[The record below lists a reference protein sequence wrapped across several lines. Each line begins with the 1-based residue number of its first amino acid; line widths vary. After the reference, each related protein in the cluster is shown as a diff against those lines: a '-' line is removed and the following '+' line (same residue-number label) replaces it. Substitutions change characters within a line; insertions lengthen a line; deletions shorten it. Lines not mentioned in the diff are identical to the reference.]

1 MVKRQTYYGSGTMY
15 ELKKPTTGDFV
26 QSGEFVMPSTK
37 SAIKAFVETYAT
49 AENQI
54 GFLKNGFQ
62 VEVTTEKLEDQSDL
76 GEMKITLITKE
87 TATGTFALFNSCG
100 ETIARLY
107 PTAHTVSDVTTVGGL
122 VNASQDDH
130 VLLFVSANKNDL
142 NEQTVFIALG
152 KNTEGFSI
160 NWNPD
165 SVEPMSCKYDIVPF
179 NTDGNLFR
187 IAEISG
193 LADLPIASTPVYTI
207 SYVENGGVWA
217 DGYTPPASYTAG
229 STETLPTGSNITNG
243 DLTFGGWY
251 DQADV
256 TGTAVTGITATDTGS
271 KTFIAAWSST

>member
-15 ELKKPTTGDFV
+15 EFIVPESMKTS
-26 QSGEFVMPSTK
+26 SGVNIPSTK
-37 SAIKAFVETYAT
+37 AGIKDFVETYAT
-49 AENQI
+49 ADRQI

-100 ETIARLY
+100 ETLSRLY

-122 VNASQDDH
+122 ANTTQDDH
-130 VLLFVSANKNDL
+130 VLLFVSANKNDDG
-142 NEQTVFIALG
+142 EQTVFIALG

-179 NTDGNLFR
+179 NTAGNLFR
-187 IAEISG
+187 IVEISG
-193 LADLPIASTPVYTI
+193 LPNLPEASGDTFTI
-207 SYVENGGVWA
+207 SYIENGGVWA
-217 DGYTPPASYTAG
+217 DGYEPPASYNTSG
-229 STETLPTGSNITNG
+229 SDVDLPTSSNITNG
-243 DLTFGGWY
+243 TATFDGWY
-251 DQADV
+251 EVSDISTKVTSIDV
-256 TGTAVTGITATDTGS
+256 SETTGA
-271 KTFIAAWSST
+271 KTFIANWT